1 MRTMAN
7 IRQKKMDDIIS
18 KAAVLVE
25 ALPYV
30 QEFRNSVF
38 VIKYGGSFMDDPN
51 PEIRA
56 SVAGDIAF
64 LSAVGIHAVVVHGGG
79 KAISR
84 ALEEKG
90 LEAKFVNGLRYT
102 DENTI
107 KVVDE
112 VLSHQVNSDVC
123 EMLQIRNDRPFGIPG
138 PTVFEGEKYTEDSQG
153 NAVDLGF
160 VGNVLAVK
168 SKIIKKAIR
177 DGYTPVISPVAK
189 GADDNLYNVNADVA
203 AACVASALRARR
215 LVYLSDVPGLLSD
228 PSDLNSLIPTLR
240 VNQINKLK
248 ADGTISQGMLPKID
262 SSIKALDSGVHRVH
276 FIDGR
281 LPHSLLLEIFTDK
294 GIGTEIVH

>member
-1 MRTMAN
+1 MAN

-64 LSAVGIHAVVVHGGG
+64 LSAVGIHVVVVHGGG

-203 AACVASALRARR
+203 AACVASTLRARR

>member
-1 MRTMAN
+1 
-7 IRQKKMDDIIS
+7 MDDIIS

-138 PTVFEGEKYTEDSQG
+138 STVFEGEKYTVDSQG

-189 GADDNLYNVNADVA
+189 GADANLYNVNADVA

-248 ADGTISQGMLPKID
+248 VNGTISQGMLPKID

>member
-1 MRTMAN
+1 MNM
-7 IRQKKMDDIIS
+7 QDIIS

-38 VIKYGGSFMDDPN
+38 VIKYGGSFMDDPD

-56 SVAGDIAF
+56 RVAGDIAF

-84 ALEEKG
+84 ALSEKG
-90 LEAKFVNGLRYT
+90 IETKFINGLRYT
-102 DENTI
+102 DEDTV

-112 VLSHQVNSDVC
+112 VLSGQVNGEVC
-123 EMLQIRNDRPFGIPG
+123 EMLQIRNDRPIGIPG
-138 PTVFEGEKYTEDSQG
+138 TAVLEGEKYTEDSQG
-153 NAVDLGF
+153 NPVDLGY
-160 VGNVLAVK
+160 VGNVVAVK
-168 SKIIKKAIR
+168 SKIIKKAIK

-189 GADDNLYNVNADVA
+189 GIDGKLYNVNADVA

-215 LVYLSDVPGLLSD
+215 LVYLSDVPGLLRD
-228 PSDLNSLIPTLR
+228 PKDPDTLIPALK
-240 VNQINKLK
+240 VNQVEKLK
-248 ADGTISQGMLPKID
+248 ANGTISQGMLPKVD
-262 SSIKALDSGVHRVH
+262 SSMKALDSGVHRVH
-276 FIDGR
+276 LIDGR

-294 GIGTEIVH
+294 GIGTEISR